1 VEEQMATN
9 FQGWHKPQDSGP
21 GLRRKYRCGA
31 RFQLETCGLDRAGSF
46 FTERTETSEVSDSR
60 CKFRLKTEIATEVI
74 LAVRALAGHDGGAD
88 LLRPVLFRA
97 VHVERNG
104 KGWNVTAAK
113 LQRDDPWTGG
123 VLKAEE

>member
-1 VEEQMATN
+1 MATN
-9 FQGWHKPQDSGP
+9 FSGWQKLAVPGP
-21 GLRRKYRCGA
+21 GSTRKCRHEV
-31 RFQLETCGLDRAGSF
+31 RFQIEACGFDRAGRF
-46 FTERTETSEVSDSR
+46 FTERRETSEVSESG

-74 LAVRALAGHDGGAD
+74 LAVRALAGHDGGAE

-97 VHVERNG
+97 LHVERNG

-123 VLKAEE
+123 LLKSED